1 MSHLHGD
8 LIWRNFT
15 TLAKCLWPF
24 LKDSFNSWQIFIYL
38 IINLATWSHCLPL
51 VGRSHDLIFSWLWC
65 HQSIDQFKTHFHDDD
80 DDADNVL
87 FDLFCCCCSIFD
99 KKVGKVNFHWTKSS
113 WLQKSLQIK
122 FSIFN
127 FVDKQPTSAASQ
139 VEAFEVALAYG
150 SNPNYHFLYHSHG
163 KGHWSL

>member
-1 MSHLHGD
+1 MAKDILPK
-8 LIWRNFT
+8 WWNFAKSGHT
-15 TLAKCLWPF
+15 AYHYRLASNANRFPAF
-24 LKDSFNSWQIFIYL
+24 F
-38 IINLATWSHCLPL
+38 L